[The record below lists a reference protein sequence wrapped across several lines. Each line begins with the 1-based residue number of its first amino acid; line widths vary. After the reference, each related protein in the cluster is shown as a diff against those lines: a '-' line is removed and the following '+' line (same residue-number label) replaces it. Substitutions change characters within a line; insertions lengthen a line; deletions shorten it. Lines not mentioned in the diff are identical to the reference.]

1 MLPDY
6 HDRRYDPAT
15 FRRDNREENMTCRRC
30 KGMMVREWCTELYTG
45 SVMKCVNCGA
55 VVDALILRNQGV
67 VAAAD
72 TASVR
77 REPQLVA

>member
-1 MLPDY
+1 
-6 HDRRYDPAT
+6 
-15 FRRDNREENMTCRRC
+15 MTCRRC
-30 KGMMVREWCTELYTG
+30 KGMMVREWCTELYTAY
-45 SVMKCVNCGA
+45 VMKCVNCGA

-67 VAAAD
+67 VPAAD